1 MRSPHADPSRGLFE
15 TLLVLDGEPVEIDL
29 HVERLATSVAAVFG
43 AALPAD
49 AREAIAG
56 GARDVPRGRLRL
68 TVVPRT
74 GNRMEASVSTDEI
87 EAEQLFPPAAQGV
100 ALRSVVVP
108 GGLGAH
114 KWADRS
120 VFDAGDPGGDEVP
133 LLLDE
138 DGEVLEVSRG
148 NVFCAGPDWLATP
161 PADGRILPGIA
172 RRRALEA
179 GHAAGI
185 HVREERLSLADLLA
199 ADEVFLTN
207 SVRGVEPVRSID
219 DRDVPDARGTNR
231 HSGTGTSSVGAEVA
245 NALRRR
251 WLPVPVPQGEPA
263 AVVAGGRR
271 DGRHG
276 R

>member
-15 TLLVLDGEPVEIDL
+15 TLLVLDGEPVEVDAHL
-29 HVERLATSVAAVFG
+29 ERLTASVAAVFG
-43 AALPAD
+43 AELPSD
-49 AREAIAG
+49 AREAIAA
-56 GARDVPRGRLRL
+56 GARGVGRGRLRL
-68 TVVPRT
+68 TVVPRAGSRVGT
-74 GNRMEASVSTDEI
+74 TVSTDEI
-87 EAEQLFPPAAQGV
+87 GAGHLFPPAGQGV

-120 VFDAGDPGGDEVP
+120 VFGAIDAATGEVP

-138 DGEVLEVSRG
+138 NGDVLEVSRG

-161 PADGRILPGIA
+161 AADGRILPGIA

-179 GHAAGI
+179 AHASGI
-185 HVREERLSLADLLA
+185 EVREERLSLADLLA

-207 SVRGVEPVRSID
+207 SVRGVEPVRSVD
-219 DRDVPDARGTNR
+219 DRDVPVQEGTNR
-231 HSGTGTSSVGAEVA
+231 HPGTGTSGVGGAIA

-251 WLPVPVPQGEPA
+251 WLRAPVPQGEPA
-263 AVVAGGRR
+263 VVAAGGRR
-271 DGRHG
+271 GGR
-276 R
+276 RER